1 MSEITRQP
9 IPQPCTIVIFG
20 GSGDLAK
27 RKLVPAVYNLLLD
40 GVLPANNAI
49 LGTGRKPL
57 SDVEFRKFAED
68 GVRTFSR
75 QPLKDLVWQDFAQRL
90 FYVAGAIDDE
100 HTYISLRDKLRK
112 IEQELQLPSN
122 HIFYLAIPPTSISSV
137 VDGLQR
143 SGLAQSSLDPPLFSR
158 LIVEKPIGHD
168 LASAQQINTAV
179 AQVFHE
185 SQIFRIDHYL
195 GKETVQ
201 NLLMFRFGNGIFE
214 PLWNHKYIDHIQIT
228 VGEAEGVGTRATYY
242 DGAGALRDMVQNHI
256 LQLLCLIA
264 MEPPYSLDPDVVRN
278 VRMDVLRCLR
288 PIIGKEVNQYTVR
301 AQYSSGVANGHEV
314 PGYRREAGIKPDST
328 TETYVALK
336 LFLDNWRWSGVP
348 FYLRTGKAL
357 AKRTSEV
364 SVHFKETP
372 RILFNTDPST
382 PLASNVLTL
391 RIQPDEGF
399 SLQVISKV
407 PGSRAKA
414 HPVHMNFRYGEAF
427 DAPSPEAYERLL
439 LDVMAGDASL
449 FMRRD
454 AVEASWT
461 WITAIFDGWKQHETK
476 WLPEYIAGSMGPVEA
491 DRLIGTDGR
500 TWWEV

>member
-1 MSEITRQP
+1 M
-9 IPQPCTIVIFG
+9 
-20 GSGDLAK
+20 
-27 RKLVPAVYNLLLD
+27 
-40 GVLPANNAI
+40 
-49 LGTGRKPL
+49 
-57 SDVEFRKFAED
+57 
-68 GVRTFSR
+68 
-75 QPLKDLVWQDFAQRL
+75 
-90 FYVAGAIDDE
+90 
-100 HTYISLRDKLRK
+100 
-112 IEQELQLPSN
+112 
-122 HIFYLAIPPTSISSV
+122 
-137 VDGLQR
+137 
-143 SGLAQSSLDPPLFSR
+143 
-158 LIVEKPIGHD
+158 
-168 LASAQQINTAV
+168 
-179 AQVFHE
+179 
-185 SQIFRIDHYL
+185 
-195 GKETVQ
+195 
-201 NLLMFRFGNGIFE
+201 
-214 PLWNHKYIDHIQIT
+214 
-228 VGEAEGVGTRATYY
+228 
-242 DGAGALRDMVQNHI
+242 
-256 LQLLCLIA
+256 
-264 MEPPYSLDPDVVRN
+264 
-278 VRMDVLRCLR
+278 
-288 PIIGKEVNQYTVR
+288 
-301 AQYSSGVANGHEV
+301 
-314 PGYRREAGIKPDST
+314 
-328 TETYVALK
+328 
-336 LFLDNWRWSGVP
+336 
-348 FYLRTGKAL
+348 
-357 AKRTSEV
+357 